1 MDTMTRSEFA
11 RVASD
16 FGLDLAAYTA
26 KLCKVRPA
34 QIDLWVSQ
42 WARWESDTLDE
53 IGGHHE

>member
-1 MDTMTRSEFA
+1 MDTMTRTEFS

-42 WARWESDTLDE
+42 WTRWERDTFNDM
-53 IGGHHE
+53 GDRHE